1 MVCHEVLV
9 PHFDP
14 FGARSRRSYGTILEN
29 RPMPWRDKLPSC
41 RSGFDRRLHGSA
53 PSFRGAGSQARLV
66 GATPMSALASSHEV
80 FALTGAS
87 VHLGGTTR
95 GDCRDRPLGGDV
107 ASCLGLCEGESWI
120 HPLPSQ
126 LEAIGIGLSDLCTR
140 SPGCPPSPISLGDHQ
155 YLVSIIGYR
164 PRIAIFNISLPNIST
179 LFLDQLAANVRSLG
193 RSSRGPPERP
203 SSGIPPE

>member
-1 MVCHEVLV
+1 MV
-9 PHFDP
+9 PQTDA
-14 FGARSRRSYGTILEN
+14 FGTEN
-29 RPMPWRDKLPSC
+29 RSCLQKSSEDPIVVFERRNCAVQILLLKTCGTGSESIDPRVWPARMGGAPLVSALPS
-41 RSGFDRRLHGSA
+41 FHEA
-53 PSFRGAGSQARLV
+53 FARIC
-66 GATPMSALASSHEV
+66 TRIH
-80 FALTGAS
+80 F
-87 VHLGGTTR
+87 GGTAR
-95 GDCRDRPLGGDV
+95 GDRRDRPIGGDV
-107 ASCLGLCEGESWI
+107 ASGLGLCEGESWI

-140 SPGCPPSPISLGDHQ
+140 SPGCPPPPISLGDHQ

-179 LFLDQLAANVRSLG
+179 PFLDQLAADVRCLG